1 MTDLSLQDPADA
13 TLASL
18 FAASAST
25 APTPGGGSI
34 TAVCGYL
41 GVSLLLKSIRV
52 SARKQPD
59 AIYPTLEDKL
69 LALASQLLTAAQTD
83 SDAFSQYIRAM
94 QLPKSNPA
102 EQAAR
107 GQAMRDAG
115 VAATESALDI
125 LDLGNAV
132 LDCAH
137 RLRDRVI
144 PAIRADARACVEL
157 VSAMNIIARENALS
171 NLAGADSNVDPAG
184 ALRDRLDQ
192 AVDQYQK
199 LITACRSPL

>member
-1 MTDLSLQDPADA
+1 MTDLSLQDPSRA

-18 FAASAST
+18 FTAAAST

-59 AIYPTLEDKL
+59 PIYPTLEDKL
-69 LALASQLLTAAQTD
+69 LALASQLLSAAQTD

-94 QLPKSNPA
+94 QLPKSTPA

-107 GQAMRDAG
+107 GQAMHDAG
-115 VAATESALDI
+115 ASATESALDI

-137 RLRDRVI
+137 QLRDRVI

-171 NLAGADSNVDPAG
+171 NLAGADSGVDPTG
-184 ALRDRLDQ
+184 ELRHRLDES
-192 AVDQYQK
+192 VDQYQK
-199 LITACRSPL
+199 LITACRSPQ